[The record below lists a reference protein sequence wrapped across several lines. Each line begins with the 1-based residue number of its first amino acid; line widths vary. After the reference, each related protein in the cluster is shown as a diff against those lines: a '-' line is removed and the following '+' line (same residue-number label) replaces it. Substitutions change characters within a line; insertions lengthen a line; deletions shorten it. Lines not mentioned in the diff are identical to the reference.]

1 MDTITSKFKRL
12 HEIYC
17 LEKSTINTHTVRKA
31 LIKHPGGRLLNF
43 LPFKEGAYSSGR
55 LFNLL
60 KNDAPSLCIVFISDH
75 KKQISSCRKF
85 ERKETLE
92 TGLLSE
98 NYKKNTLLCY
108 LQELKINFEV

>member
-1 MDTITSKFKRL
+1 M
-12 HEIYC
+12 
-17 LEKSTINTHTVRKA
+17 
-31 LIKHPGGRLLNF
+31 RLLNF
-43 LPFKEGAYSSGR
+43 LAFKEGAYSSGALIRAGR

-75 KKQISSCRKF
+75 KKQISSRKF

-108 LQELKINFEV
+108 LQELKINLEV

>member
-1 MDTITSKFKRL
+1 M
-12 HEIYC
+12 
-17 LEKSTINTHTVRKA
+17 
-31 LIKHPGGRLLNF
+31 GRLF
-43 LPFKEGAYSSGR
+43 ERGTYSSGR

-75 KKQISSCRKF
+75 KKQISSRKF

-108 LQELKINFEV
+108 LQELMINLFRIQISAPLSSRTED